1 MILKSVGI
9 ERAGKTTMLFRM
21 ALPVEVGME
30 IPVIGFNVETV
41 KFKNVSIV
49 QWDVGGGDKIRG
61 LWPKYW
67 AGAKAIIFTVNCDDR
82 ERIEE
87 AAVELEKLCTKE
99 ALAAIPLLVL
109 ANEQQNPCAQM
120 SVAEVTDK
128 LGLHALQGRAW
139 HIQACCMLTGQGL
152 CEGVAWLATA
162 LKDARGAQ

>member
-1 MILKSVGI
+1 
-9 ERAGKTTMLFRM
+9 MLFRL

-41 KFKNVSIV
+41 RFKNVTIV

-61 LWPKYW
+61 MWPKYW
-67 AGAKAIIFTVNCDDR
+67 AGAKAIIFTVNCGDR
-82 ERIEE
+82 EGIQE
-87 AAVELEKLCTKE
+87 AAVELEKVCAVE
-99 ALAAIPLLVL
+99 ALAGIPLLVL
-109 ANEQQNPCAQM
+109 ANEQQNAHLPRM

-128 LGLHALQGRAW
+128 LGLHALQGRTW